1 MQRGRDPIEQ
11 SRDGVG
17 EPLDGHAG
25 AAGAG
30 TLGDQDVDQQPDR
43 GADRGLDHPVERVHA
58 CAAGG
63 EDEHR
68 ADGHLEQ
75 VRAEPQGLTDQDR
88 HEHDRGQAPPGEPDE
103 QRRGDGDADTGQH
116 AHDAPQRVGDRADEG
131 HLHDQQSGQ
140 GRGDRLRIGRELLGD
155 DVRRDR
161 RDAQAQRSGEGRPS
175 ALANPAASVHQHLA
189 EVGRHAPIVPGGDD
203 TAIACPIVTI
213 RRMPDDR
220 TPRGSYRRPER
231 GSIRGMTATKFLL
244 DESEMPTRWYNVIP
258 DLPEPPPPVLHP
270 GTLQPVGPDDLAPL
284 FPMELIQQEVTTD
297 SYVDIPGP
305 VLDVYRLWRPSPLY
319 RAHRLEKALGTPA
332 HIYYK
337 YEGVSPAGS
346 HKPNTAVPQA
356 YYNAQAGIRRLTT
369 ETGAGQWGTAL
380 AFACAQFGLACEV
393 WQVRASY
400 DQKPYRKMMIEV
412 FGGTIHPSPSD
423 LTEAGRKIL
432 AEHPDSTG
440 SLGIAISE
448 AVEVAAQNPD
458 TNYALGSVLNHVLLH
473 QTIIGEEALLQ
484 MAKAGEQ
491 PDLIVGC
498 TGGGSN
504 FGGLAFPFLR
514 EKLAGR
520 MAPTIRAVEP
530 AACPSLTRGVYAY
543 DFGDTAGMTPLM
555 KMHSLGHDFIP
566 DPIHAG
572 GLRYHG
578 MSPLISHLKELGLL
592 EAIAKPQSEC
602 FAAGVQFART
612 EGIVPAPEPTHALA
626 ATIEEAQRCKES
638 GEAKVILTA
647 LCGHAHLDLP
657 AYDAYLSG
665 KMVDR
670 DLDAGALDA
679 ATPVTAAGCRRLG
692 RLLRV
697 RIVATMP
704 RPSGA
709 VPWLRSVTEPRR

>member
-1 MQRGRDPIEQ
+1 
-11 SRDGVG
+11 
-17 EPLDGHAG
+17 
-25 AAGAG
+25 
-30 TLGDQDVDQQPDR
+30 
-43 GADRGLDHPVERVHA
+43 
-58 CAAGG
+58 
-63 EDEHR
+63 
-68 ADGHLEQ
+68 
-75 VRAEPQGLTDQDR
+75 
-88 HEHDRGQAPPGEPDE
+88 
-103 QRRGDGDADTGQH
+103 
-116 AHDAPQRVGDRADEG
+116 
-131 HLHDQQSGQ
+131 
-140 GRGDRLRIGRELLGD
+140 
-155 DVRRDR
+155 
-161 RDAQAQRSGEGRPS
+161 
-175 ALANPAASVHQHLA
+175 
-189 EVGRHAPIVPGGDD
+189 
-203 TAIACPIVTI
+203 
-213 RRMPDDR
+213 
-220 TPRGSYRRPER
+220 
-231 GSIRGMTATKFLL
+231 MTATKFLL

-270 GTLQPVGPDDLAPL
+270 GTLEPVGPDDLAPL
-284 FPMELIQQEVTTD
+284 FPMDLIMQEVTTD

-305 VLDVYRLWRPSPLY
+305 VLDVYKLWRPSPLY

-380 AFACAQFGLACEV
+380 AFACAQFGLDCEV

-423 LTEAGRKIL
+423 LTAAGRAIL

-555 KMHSLGHDFIP
+555 KMHSLGHDFVP

-626 ATIEEAQRCKES
+626 ATIEEALRCKES
-638 GEAKVILTA
+638 GESKVILTA

-665 KMVDR
+665 RMVDHE
-670 DLDAGALDA
+670 LDAGAVDA
-679 ATPVTAAGCRRLG
+679 AIKSLPPVPAA
-692 RLLRV
+692 
-697 RIVATMP
+697 
-704 RPSGA
+704 
-709 VPWLRSVTEPRR
+709 